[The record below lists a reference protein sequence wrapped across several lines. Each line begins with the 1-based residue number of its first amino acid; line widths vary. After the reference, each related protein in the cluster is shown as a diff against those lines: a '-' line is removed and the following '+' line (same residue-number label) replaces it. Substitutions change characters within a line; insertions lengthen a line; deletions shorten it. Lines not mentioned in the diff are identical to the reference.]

1 MDRGVGQQATQSTA
15 GSAPPSDLGFFPDG
29 RVSGLPPAP
38 QPPPPQHAVFEP
50 IPYYI
55 PQPPAPQH
63 AVFEPIPYYIP
74 QPPAYSHAHSQAS
87 HHSQHSEHTPHAQ
100 SSHHSQHS
108 DHGPSGHHDDPVL
121 TIPSGTDW
129 FDFSSGGE
137 AGLGG
142 WSDFSGIPSLSVS
155 ADPRRA
161 LVDTAHGL
169 QGRTSDRTSAS
180 ASCDSGFMHRQ
191 WAYTVVDTFNPG
203 SSAPTDAG
211 GSAAPTDA
219 GGSAA
224 PTEAGGSGAP
234 GVDDSVRGHPYDLR
248 TERNPPDR
256 YTPSRFS
263 LGIMGKG
270 LRYFGGKK

>member
-1 MDRGVGQQATQSTA
+1 MLRLTA
-15 GSAPPSDLGFFPDG
+15 Y
-29 RVSGLPPAP
+29 
-38 QPPPPQHAVFEP
+38 
-50 IPYYI
+50 IPHH

-74 QPPAYSHAHSQAS
+74 QPPAYSHGCHHSQGS
-87 HHSQHSEHTPHAQ
+87 HHSQHSHHAQSSHHSQHSQHSPHAQ

-108 DHGPSGHHDDPVL
+108 DHCQSGQHHDPIL

-155 ADPRRA
+155 ADPHRA
-161 LVDTAHGL
+161 LVDMAHGL
-169 QGRTSDRTSAS
+169 QGRTSDRTSGS
-180 ASCDSGFMHRQ
+180 ASCDSGFMQRQ
-191 WAYTVVDTFNPG
+191 RAYTVVDTFNPG
-203 SSAPTDAG
+203 SSAPAEVG
-211 GSAAPTDA
+211 GSAASTDA

-234 GVDDSVRGHPYDLR
+234 RVDDLV
-248 TERNPPDR
+248 
-256 YTPSRFS
+256 
-263 LGIMGKG
+263 
-270 LRYFGGKK
+270 